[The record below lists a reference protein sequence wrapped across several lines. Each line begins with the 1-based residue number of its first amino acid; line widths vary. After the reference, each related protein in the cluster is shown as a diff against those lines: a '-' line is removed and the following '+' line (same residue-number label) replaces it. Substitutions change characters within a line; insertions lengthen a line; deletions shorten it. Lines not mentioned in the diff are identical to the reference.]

1 MRTCNMVTVILWVT
15 AALLSWAAG
24 ERTPYRP
31 PADLGLSPVE
41 LPPRA
46 KGSRFIFGYPSC
58 EYQGKSGTCYGTVE
72 CLALAG
78 TFGNFCSGLSGLCC
92 LFYRSCGMRTSQK
105 SAYFQNQ
112 NYPLTGRV
120 DKTCEMNVIRR
131 SDEYCALRV
140 VMKEADFPK
149 PSRIGLC
156 DDASYVVTGT
166 RSSTIAP
173 KCGDLTGETYTYDM
187 RYTDELKLTI
197 NTTTMRNGLQWNMEI
212 HQVPCSEYNSQLAGG
227 DGAGAGSGS
236 QGGTGVEVP
245 TGPDGSTGS
254 EGPTGPDG
262 STGSEGPTG
271 PTIPPV
277 QPPAPPAPPTSISPQ
292 PPAPINI
299 KCGERGPPHMPA
311 SRSGDYAR
319 LWEPTGRR
327 HYPRPGATFQRPS
340 STYRGSR
347 PNRRTSAN
355 RRRPNRK
362 TTNNRSAANKRP
374 ETDSKHT
381 SAARQESAVAPN
393 YRFTG
398 AINSTDWAVPSLNN
412 TLFYDYMGLRTPIPT
427 RITYGRLAGIR
438 EIPWQVGMVVDGK
451 FHCGGVLIG
460 EQSILTAAHCVVQY
474 KSTPEKLELTL
485 GDWDLRTENDG
496 KSLKVKAQRII
507 VHPSYSRANL
517 QNDIAMIK
525 MASKVTYTERIK
537 PICLP
542 TTDLELAGMETT
554 ISGWGRNEDKL
565 LQPQLK
571 ILEAK
576 VISNVL
582 CDERWNKQGAPK
594 GFIVDTMKCMDP
606 TSGDSCN
613 GDSGGPSVLEHPPSS
628 GRYVLVGIVSFGS
641 GSCVDPL
648 LPGVYTRVPSYRQ
661 WIADNMNMV

>member
-1 MRTCNMVTVILWVT
+1 
-15 AALLSWAAG
+15 
-24 ERTPYRP
+24 
-31 PADLGLSPVE
+31 
-41 LPPRA
+41 
-46 KGSRFIFGYPSC
+46 
-58 EYQGKSGTCYGTVE
+58 
-72 CLALAG
+72 
-78 TFGNFCSGLSGLCC
+78 
-92 LFYRSCGMRTSQK
+92 MRTSQK

-131 SDEYCALRV
+131 SDEYCALTV

-149 PSRIGLC
+149 PSRTGLC

-212 HQVPCSEYNSQLAGG
+212 RQVPCSEYNSQLAGG

-236 QGGTGVEVP
+236 EGGTGVEVP

-254 EGPTGPDG
+254 EGPIGPDG

-271 PTIPPV
+271 PIIPPPV
-277 QPPAPPAPPTSISPQ
+277 QPPAPPPPSTSIPPQ
-292 PPAPINI
+292 PPAPSNI
-299 KCGERGPPHMPA
+299 KCGERGPPHIPA

-327 HYPRPGATFQRPS
+327 QYPRPGATFQRPS

-362 TTNNRSAANKRP
+362 TTNNRTAANKRP

-398 AINSTDWAVPSLNN
+398 AINSTDWAVPNLNN
-412 TLFYDYMGLRTPIPT
+412 TLFYDYMGLRAPIPT

-438 EIPWQVGMVVDGK
+438 EIPWQVGMVVNGK
-451 FHCGGVLIG
+451 FHCGAVLIG
-460 EQSILTAAHCVVQY
+460 EQSILTAAHCVIQY

-485 GDWDLRTENDG
+485 GDWDLNTENDG

-525 MASKVTYTERIK
+525 LASKVTYTERIK

-542 TTDLELAGMETT
+542 TTDLELAGLETT

-576 VISNVL
+576 VLSNVL
-582 CDERWNKQGAPK
+582 CDEQWNKQGAPK
-594 GFIVDTMKCMDP
+594 GFIVDTMKCMDT

-641 GSCVDPL
+641 GSCVDPK

-661 WIADNMNMV
+661 WIADNMV